1 MGNRN
6 SGRRKEPRIVTLA
19 THPRR
24 AVCLRVAAEYLDINE
39 RTLRARI
46 ELGRLRVVRDGKSY
60 RIPLE
65 SIAAYERA
73 RSEEA
78 T

>member
-1 MGNRN
+1 MDTPRR
-6 SGRRKEPRIVTLA
+6 GRQKEPRIVNLA

-24 AVCLRVAAEYLDINE
+24 DVCLRVAAEYLRINE

-46 ELGRLRVVRDGKSY
+46 EVGRLHAMRDGKSY
-60 RIPLE
+60 RISLA

-73 RSEEA
+73 RRQESL
-78 T
+78 